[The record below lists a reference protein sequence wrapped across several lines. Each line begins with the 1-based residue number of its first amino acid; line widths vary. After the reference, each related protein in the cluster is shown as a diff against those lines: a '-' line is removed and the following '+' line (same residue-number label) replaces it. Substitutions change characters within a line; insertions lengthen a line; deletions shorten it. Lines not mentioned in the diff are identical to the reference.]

1 MSFDMNRPEILNCI
15 AGIGVC
21 IVAQDDFHPL
31 YSNDAFK
38 RIKERLWPQ
47 ENFTSLRTESAQRLL
62 KAAEAENGFSTVF
75 RDPKSDESLDITCN
89 KTVWE
94 GGRNAYVLTI
104 APHTRMDEE
113 EVLLWDR
120 QMIDALKRV
129 YPLIMS
135 VNLTKDTYSVTET
148 TASHLTYGALS
159 GRYSTLHLKGLA
171 STHPD
176 YQEAF
181 AGKFSRENLLAR
193 YAAGEEE
200 EYLEAR
206 QMGPD
211 RRYHWSSTHAIRVNN
226 PYNDDVLQFILIR
239 PIDDQRELEDEVERV
254 RSEANRYR
262 NAITMTFD
270 HIYEINIDLDRVY
283 EIKINNGIVG
293 RAELGSIYDMNNKLI
308 LERMHPSNR
317 ETFGD
322 ELPWMKILT
331 TESDASLDMRFYE
344 DDWYLRQSSGVYR
357 WERIQIIRGLDD
369 PNEIM
374 IFSKDVHELK
384 LREEKQRELLFEALA
399 GAEQA
404 NAAKRD
410 FLSRMSHDMRTP
422 MNAIVGLTTIA
433 QAKISD
439 TEKVA
444 DALDKI
450 QTSSQH
456 LLRLINE
463 VLDMS
468 RIESGKITL
477 EEEKFNI
484 SELLESVMA
493 SIRTQSREKRQTLV
507 VHTQEL
513 SNGWLLGDRFRLE
526 QVLLN
531 LLSNAVK
538 YTGDEGFIILSLC
551 DTPGPHEN
559 VTNLTICVED
569 NGVGM
574 SEEFVTRLFE
584 PFEREMRAETANEQG
599 TGLGLPIVKNIVDRM
614 NGTIR
619 VDSAEGMGTCFAV
632 NIPMKIP
639 AGANTASGASETH
652 YDGADTDDSITE
664 NRFAG
669 CRFLLVDDNE
679 LNREIGQEILQMF
692 GAKVDLACNGQEAI
706 DILFHTPEGQYDAV
720 FMDVQMPVKNGYD
733 ATRELRAGNRQDIQ
747 ELPIFAMTAN
757 AFADDV
763 QDALDAGMNAHLAKP
778 LDIATLKRVLDR
790 YLNRD

>member
-1 MSFDMNRPEILNCI
+1 MSFDMNKPDILNCI

-21 IVAQDDFHPL
+21 VVAQDNFEPL
-31 YSNDAFK
+31 YSNDTFK
-38 RIKERLWPQ
+38 HIKNRLWPT
-47 ENFTSLRTESAQRLL
+47 ENFTSLRTEGSQRLL

-75 RDPKSDESLDITCN
+75 RDPKSDENLDITCN
-89 KTVWE
+89 LTVWE
-94 GGRNAYVLTI
+94 GDRSAYVLTI
-104 APHTRMDEE
+104 KPHVRLDEE
-113 EVLLWDR
+113 EIMLWDR

-129 YPLIMS
+129 YPMIMS
-135 VNLTKDTYSVTET
+135 VNLTKDTYSVIET
-148 TASHLTYGALS
+148 TGNQMDYGAS
-159 GRYSTLHLKGLA
+159 AGRYSTLHLKGLA

-176 YQEAF
+176 YREAF

-239 PIDDQRELEDEVERV
+239 PIDDQRELEDEVERI

-262 NAITMTFD
+262 NAITMTYD
-270 HIYEINIDLDRVY
+270 HIYEVDVNRDCVY
-283 EIKINNGIVG
+283 EIKLNNGIVD
-293 RAELGSIYDMNNKLI
+293 RAELGSICDMNTKLI
-308 LERMHPSNR
+308 LDRMHPSKR
-317 ETFGD
+317 DSFGD
-322 ELPWMKILT
+322 ELPWMKLLRGDIDA
-331 TESDASLDMRFYE
+331 ESGMKIYE
-344 DDWYLRQSSGVYR
+344 DDWYLRQSSGLYR
-357 WERIQIIRGLDD
+357 WERIQIIRGLDNPD
-369 PNEIM
+369 EIM
-374 IFSKDVHELK
+374 IFSKDIHEVK
-384 LREEKQRELLFEALA
+384 LREEKERELLFEALA

-433 QAKISD
+433 QAKIGD
-439 TEKVA
+439 DEKVA
-444 DALDKI
+444 DALEKI

-477 EEEKFNI
+477 EEEQFSI
-484 SELLESVMA
+484 SEMLESVMT
-493 SIRTQSREKRQTLV
+493 SIRTQAKDKEQMLV
-507 VHTQEL
+507 VDTQEL
-513 SNGWLLGDRFRLE
+513 SHGWFLGDRFRLE
-526 QVLLN
+526 QILLN
-531 LLSNAVK
+531 ILSNAVK
-538 YTGDEGFIILSLC
+538 YTGREGFVMLSLC
-551 DTPGPHEN
+551 DTPSQHEN
-559 VTNLTICVED
+559 VANLTICVED

-584 PFEREMRAETANEQG
+584 PFEREIQPETANEQG

-619 VDSAEGMGTCFAV
+619 VESALGMGTCFSVNVPIKVPGGAAAGGAV
-632 NIPMKIP
+632 EIRYES
-639 AGANTASGASETH
+639 SGDNRISE
-652 YDGADTDDSITE
+652 D
-664 NRFAG
+664 RFAG
-669 CRFLLVDDNE
+669 LHFLLVDDNE
-679 LNREIGQEILQMF
+679 LNREIGQELLQMF
-692 GAKVDLACNGQEAI
+692 GAKVDLATNGQEAI
-706 DILFHTPEGQYDAV
+706 DILYHTPEGQYDAV

-733 ATRELRAGNRQDIQ
+733 ATRELRAGTRQDIQ

-763 QDALDAGMNAHLAKP
+763 QDALDAGMTAHLAKP
-778 LDIATLKRVLDR
+778 LDLDTLKRVLDR
-790 YLNRD
+790 YIRRG